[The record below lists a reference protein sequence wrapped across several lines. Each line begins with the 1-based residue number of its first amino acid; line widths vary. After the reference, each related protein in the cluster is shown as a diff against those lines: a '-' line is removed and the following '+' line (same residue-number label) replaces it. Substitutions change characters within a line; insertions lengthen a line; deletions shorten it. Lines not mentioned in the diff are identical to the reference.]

1 MKKKKLMLGLFLIGI
16 IMVIVGSVLHFYYGP
31 VSWKA
36 VFIGATMLF
45 LGILLIVIVVVMS
58 MLGLMRGGL
67 RKIKSFK

>member
-1 MKKKKLMLGLFLIGI
+1 MLGLFLIGI
-16 IMVIVGSVLHFYYGP
+16 IMVMAGSVLHFYYGP

-36 VFIGATMLF
+36 VFIGAAMIF